1 MTERD
6 YRIRISPEVIA
17 GDITKVNLYT
27 SITGVNYV
35 TQCCV
40 LVPETVEI
48 QITGSTYVY
57 SSMTD
62 ILSGGTNGSSLLTGL
77 TIPILLTENVNDIGY
92 YSIFDGMVL
101 QQDTMLNFIF
111 SSTTSE
117 SMKVCFYNTSDIEF
131 KKYLEFS
138 NYFVDWGDGMFDV
151 LNTTSMCHTYLFS
164 GDYVITL
171 TGVNPWGTNK
181 IRKTVYVPFSGVT
194 IDNPN
199 GTATFTPAGGNWSAT
214 SFSYDYIFSGDSN
227 CDSTVDDIRLFNT
240 GNTIPF
246 LITGYTKS
254 SLRDLKQYGLIP
266 YKPGISVT
274 GNTGAIGVYYG
285 NVDDNNIFPDG
296 GQYSA
301 YTINDIDYYD
311 FSDGTTLFVVTSS
324 GLTSDMVVCQP
335 IVKNELLLGII
346 DDAEVQSNIFIER
359 GKNSALERI
368 ERLGEVDNIGDL
380 EKYGYKFFNV
390 INTI

>member
-6 YRIRISPEVIA
+6 YRIKISPEVIA

-40 LVPETVEI
+40 LVPEPVEI
-48 QITGSTYVY
+48 QITGSAYVY
-57 SSMTD
+57 SSMTN
-62 ILSGGTNGSSLLTGL
+62 ILSGGTNGSSILTGL

-111 SSTTSE
+111 TGSNNTC
-117 SMKVCFYNTSDIEF
+117 CFYNTSDIEF

-151 LNTTSMCHTYLFS
+151 LNTTSKCHTYQFS
-164 GDYVITL
+164 GDYIITL
-171 TGVNPWGTNK
+171 TGVSPWGTNK
-181 IRKTVYVPFSGVT
+181 IYKTVYVPFSGVT

-285 NVDDNNIFPDG
+285 NVDDNDIFPDG

-311 FSDGTTLFVVTSS
+311 FPGGTTLFVVQSS

-346 DDAEVQSNIFIER
+346 DEAEVQSNIFIER

>member
-6 YRIRISPEVIA
+6 YRIRISPEVIM

-40 LVPETVEI
+40 LVPEPVEI

-62 ILSGGTNGSSLLTGL
+62 ILSGGTNGISLLTGL
-77 TIPILLTENVNDIGY
+77 TIPILLTENINDIGY

-101 QQDTMLNFIF
+101 QQETMLNFIF
-111 SSTTSE
+111 TGDGNTIC
-117 SMKVCFYNTSDIEF
+117 VYNTSDTEF
-131 KKYLEFS
+131 RKYLEFS
-138 NYFVDWGDGMFDV
+138 NYFIDWGDGVPEVF
-151 LNTTSMCHTYLFS
+151 NTIPLCHTYPS
-164 GDYVITL
+164 SSNIEDYVITL
-171 TGVNPWGTNK
+171 TGVSPWGTNK
-181 IRKTVYVPFSGVT
+181 IRKTVYIPFTGVT

-199 GTATFTPAGGNWSAT
+199 GTATFTPAGGNWAST
-214 SFSYDYIFSGDSN
+214 SFSYDYIFSGDSS
-227 CDSTVDDIRLFNT
+227 CDATVDDLFLFNDSST
-240 GNTIPF
+240 YPI
-246 LITGYTKS
+246 LVTGYTQS
-254 SLRDLKQYGLIP
+254 SLRDLRQYGAIP
-266 YKPGISVT
+266 YKPGVSVT
-274 GNTGAIGVYYG
+274 GNTGAIGMYSGVSL
-285 NVDDNNIFPDG
+285 DG
-296 GQYSA
+296 LYTA

-311 FSDGTTLFVVTSS
+311 YSDGTTLFVVTSS
-324 GLTSDMVVCQP
+324 GLTSDMVVCLP
-335 IVKNELLLGII
+335 IVKNELLLGVI

>member
-6 YRIRISPEVIA
+6 YRIRISPEVIS
-17 GDITKVNLYT
+17 GDIRKVNLFT
-27 SITGVNYV
+27 SITGVNFV

-40 LVPETVEI
+40 LVPEPVEI
-48 QITGSTYVY
+48 QITGSTFVY

-101 QQDTMLNFIF
+101 QKDTVLNFIF
-111 SSTTSE
+111 TGNNNT
-117 SMKVCFYNTSDIEF
+117 VCVYNTSDTEF
-131 KKYLEFS
+131 KKYLEFA
-138 NYFVDWGDGMFDV
+138 NYFVDWGDGTFDV
-151 LNTTSMCHTYLFS
+151 LNTTSMCHTYQMP

-181 IRKTVYVPFSGVT
+181 IRKTVYVPFNGVT

-199 GTATFTPAGGNWSAT
+199 GVATFTPAGGNWSAT
-214 SFSYDYIFSGDSN
+214 SFSYDYIFSGDSS
-227 CDSTVDDIRLFNT
+227 CDATVDDLFLFNNSST
-240 GNTIPF
+240 YPI
-246 LITGYTKS
+246 LITGYTQS
-254 SLRDLKQYGLIP
+254 SLRDLKQYGSTP
-266 YKPGISVT
+266 YKPGVSVT
-274 GNTGAIGVYYG
+274 GNTGAVGVYNG
-285 NVDDNNIFPDG
+285 VSSDG
-296 GQYSA
+296 LYTA

-311 FSDGTTLFVVTSS
+311 YSDGTTLFVVSSS

-346 DDAEVQSNIFIER
+346 DEAEVQSNIFIER

-368 ERLGEVDNIGDL
+368 QRLGEVDNIGDL

>member
-6 YRIRISPEVIA
+6 YRIRISPEVIM

-40 LVPETVEI
+40 LVPEPVEI

-62 ILSGGTNGSSLLTGL
+62 ILSGGTNGISLLTGL
-77 TIPILLTENVNDIGY
+77 TIPILLTENINDIGY

-101 QQDTMLNFIF
+101 QQETMLNFIF
-111 SSTTSE
+111 TGDGNTIC
-117 SMKVCFYNTSDIEF
+117 VYNTSDTEF
-131 KKYLEFS
+131 RKYLEFS
-138 NYFVDWGDGMFDV
+138 NYFIDWGDGVPEVF
-151 LNTTSMCHTYLFS
+151 NTIPLCHTYPS
-164 GDYVITL
+164 SSNIEDYVITL
-171 TGVNPWGTNK
+171 TGVSPWGTNK
-181 IRKTVYVPFSGVT
+181 IRKTVYIPFTGVT

-199 GTATFTPAGGNWSAT
+199 GTATFTPAGGNWAST
-214 SFSYDYIFSGDSN
+214 SFSYDYIFSGDSS
-227 CDSTVDDIRLFNT
+227 CDATVDNLFLFNDSST
-240 GNTIPF
+240 YPI
-246 LITGYTKS
+246 LVTGYTQS
-254 SLRDLKQYGLIP
+254 SLRDLRQYGAIP
-266 YKPGISVT
+266 YKPGVSVT
-274 GNTGAIGVYYG
+274 GNTGAIGMYSGVSL
-285 NVDDNNIFPDG
+285 DG
-296 GQYSA
+296 LYTA

-311 FSDGTTLFVVTSS
+311 YSDGTTLFVVTSS
-324 GLTSDMVVCQP
+324 GLTSDMVVCLP
-335 IVKNELLLGII
+335 IVKNELLLGVI

>member
-6 YRIRISPEVIA
+6 YRIKISPEVIN
-17 GDITKVNLYT
+17 GDLFKVNFYAG

-35 TQCCV
+35 TECCV
-40 LVPETVEI
+40 LVPEPIEI
-48 QITGSTYVY
+48 KITGSAYVY
-57 SSMTD
+57 TSMTSV
-62 ILSGGTNGSSLLTGL
+62 LSGGTYNTGTTQYDSLLTGL

-111 SSTTSE
+111 TGSNNTC
-117 SMKVCFYNTSDIEF
+117 CFYNTSDIEF
-131 KKYLEFS
+131 KKYLDFS
-138 NYFVDWGDGMFDV
+138 NYFVDWGDGTFDV
-151 LNTTSMCHTYLFS
+151 LNTTSMCHTYQMP

-181 IRKTVYVPFSGVT
+181 IRKPVYVPFTGVT

-199 GTATFTPAGGNWSAT
+199 GIATFTPAGGNWSAT
-214 SFSYDYIFSGDSN
+214 SFSYDYIFSGDSSCN
-227 CDSTVDDIRLFNT
+227 PTTDDLFLFNNSST
-240 GNTIPF
+240 YPI
-246 LITGYTKS
+246 LITGYTQS
-254 SLRDLKQYGLIP
+254 SLRDLKQYGSTP
-266 YKPGISVT
+266 YKPGVSVT
-274 GNTGAIGVYYG
+274 GNTGAIGVYSGISSTELYT
-285 NVDDNNIFPDG
+285 
-296 GQYSA
+296 A
-301 YTINDIDYYD
+301 YTINNIDYYD
-311 FSDGTTLFVVTSS
+311 YPDGTTLFVVTSS

-390 INTI
+390 INTT

>member
-6 YRIRISPEVIA
+6 YRIRISPEVIS

-40 LVPETVEI
+40 LVPEPVEI
-48 QITGSTYVY
+48 KITGSTYVY

-62 ILSGGTNGSSLLTGL
+62 ILSGGTYNTGTTQYDSLLTGL

-101 QQDTMLNFIF
+101 QQETMLNFIF
-111 SSTTSE
+111 TGSNNT
-117 SMKVCFYNTSDIEF
+117 VCVYNTSDTEF

-138 NYFVDWGDGMFDV
+138 NYFIDWGDGVPVVF
-151 LNTTSMCHTYLFS
+151 NTTPLCHTYPS
-164 GDYVITL
+164 SSNIEDYVITL
-171 TGVNPWGTNK
+171 TGVSPWGTNK
-181 IRKTVYVPFSGVT
+181 IRKKVYIPFTGVT

-214 SFSYDYIFSGDSN
+214 SFSYDYIFSGDSS
-227 CDSTVDDIRLFNT
+227 CDATVDDLWLFNNSST
-240 GNTIPF
+240 YPI
-246 LITGYTKS
+246 LITGYTQS
-254 SLRDLKQYGLIP
+254 SLRDLRQYGRIP

-274 GNTGAIGVYYG
+274 GNTGAIGVYSG
-285 NVDDNNIFPDG
+285 VSLDG
-296 GQYSA
+296 LYTA

-311 FSDGTTLFVVTSS
+311 YSDGTTLFVVTSS
-324 GLTSDMVVCQP
+324 GLTSDMVVCLP

>member
-6 YRIRISPEVIA
+6 YRIKISPEVIN
-17 GDITKVNLYT
+17 GDIFKVNFYAG
-27 SITGVNYV
+27 SITGVSY
-35 TQCCV
+35 TTECCV
-40 LVPETVEI
+40 LVPEPIEI

-57 SSMTD
+57 SSMTSV
-62 ILSGGTNGSSLLTGL
+62 LSGGTYNSGTTQYDSLLTGL

-111 SSTTSE
+111 TGTNDTC
-117 SMKVCFYNTSDIEF
+117 CFYNTSDIEF

-151 LNTTSMCHTYLFS
+151 LNTTSMCHTYLMS

-171 TGVNPWGTNK
+171 NGVNPWGTNK

-194 IDNPN
+194 IDNPK

-227 CDSTVDDIRLFNT
+227 CGSTVDDIRLFNT

-246 LITGYTKS
+246 IITGYTQS
-254 SLRDLKQYGLIP
+254 SLRDLKQYGLNP

-274 GNTGAIGVYYG
+274 GNTGAIGIYSGVST
-285 NVDDNNIFPDG
+285 DG
-296 GQYSA
+296 LYTA

-311 FSDGTTLFVVTSS
+311 YSDGTTLFAVYSS

-346 DDAEVQSNIFIER
+346 DEVEVQSNIFVER
-359 GKNSALERI
+359 GKNSVLERI

-380 EKYGYKFFNV
+380 EKYGYKFFNL

>member
-27 SITGVNYV
+27 SITGVNFV
-35 TQCCV
+35 TQCCI
-40 LVPETVEI
+40 LVPEPVEI
-48 QITGSTYVY
+48 QITGSSYVY

-62 ILSGGTNGSSLLTGL
+62 ILSGGTNGVSLLTGL

-111 SSTTSE
+111 TGDGNT
-117 SMKVCFYNTSDIEF
+117 VCFYNTSDTEF

-138 NYFVDWGDGMFDV
+138 NYFVDWGDGVPEV
-151 LNTTSMCHTYLFS
+151 LNTTTLCHTYQMP

-181 IRKTVYVPFSGVT
+181 IRKTVYVPFTGVT

-199 GTATFTPAGGNWSAT
+199 GEATFTPAGGNWSAT
-214 SFSYDYIFSGDSN
+214 SFSYNYIFSGDSSCN
-227 CDSTVDDIRLFNT
+227 ATTDDLFLFNNNST
-240 GNTIPF
+240 YPI
-246 LITGYTKS
+246 LITGYTQS
-254 SLRDLKQYGLIP
+254 SLRDLKQYGSIP
-266 YKPGISVT
+266 YKPGVSVT
-274 GNTGAIGVYYG
+274 GNTGAIGVYSG
-285 NVDDNNIFPDG
+285 VSLDG
-296 GQYSA
+296 LYTA

-311 FSDGTTLFVVTSS
+311 YSDGTTLFVVTSS

-346 DDAEVQSNIFIER
+346 DEAEVQSNIFIER

>member
-6 YRIRISPEVIA
+6 YRIKISPEVIA
-17 GDITKVNLYT
+17 GDIRKVNLFT
-27 SITGVNYV
+27 SITGVNFV
-35 TQCCV
+35 TECCV
-40 LVPETVEI
+40 LVPEPIEI

-62 ILSGGTNGSSLLTGL
+62 ILSGGTGGISLLTGL

-111 SSTTSE
+111 TGNNYNFC
-117 SMKVCFYNTSDIEF
+117 VYNTSDIEF

-138 NYFVDWGDGMFDV
+138 NYFIDWGDGTFGPF
-151 LNTTSMCHTYLFS
+151 NTIPICHTYQFS
-164 GDYVITL
+164 GSQTITL
-171 TGVNPWGTNK
+171 TGVSPWGTNK
-181 IRKTVYVPFSGVT
+181 IRKTVNIPFTGVT
-194 IDNPN
+194 IDNPR

-214 SFSYDYIFSGDSN
+214 SFSYDYIFSGDAN
-227 CDSTVDDIRLFNT
+227 CNSTVDDIRLFNSWSS
-240 GNTIPF
+240 IPF
-246 LITGYTKS
+246 LITGYTQS

-266 YKPGISVT
+266 YKPGESVT
-274 GNTGAIGVYYG
+274 GNTGAIGIYSG
-285 NVDDNNIFPDG
+285 ISLDG
-296 GQYSA
+296 LYTA

-311 FSDGTTLFVVTSS
+311 YSDGTTLFAVYSS

-346 DDAEVQSNIFIER
+346 DEPEVQSNIFVER

-380 EKYGYKFFNV
+380 EKYGYKFFEI

>member
-6 YRIRISPEVIA
+6 YRIKISPEVIN
-17 GDITKVNLYT
+17 GDIFKVNFYAG
-27 SITGVNYV
+27 SITGVSY
-35 TQCCV
+35 TTECCV
-40 LVPETVEI
+40 LVPEPIEI

-57 SSMTD
+57 SSMTEV
-62 ILSGGTNGSSLLTGL
+62 LSGGTNGTSLLTGL

-111 SSTTSE
+111 SSTTLE
-117 SMKVCFYNTSDIEF
+117 PMKVCFYNTSDIEF

-151 LNTTSMCHTYLFS
+151 LNTPSLCHTYLMP
-164 GDYVITL
+164 GDYIITL

-181 IRKTVYVPFSGVT
+181 IHKTVYVPFSGVT
-194 IDNPN
+194 IDNPR
-199 GTATFTPAGGNWSAT
+199 GTATFTPAGGSWSAT
-214 SFSYDYIFSGDSN
+214 SFSYDYIFSGDAN
-227 CDSTVDDIRLFNT
+227 CNSTVDDIRLFNSWSS
-240 GNTIPF
+240 IPF
-246 LITGYTKS
+246 LITGYTQS

-266 YKPGISVT
+266 YKPGESVT
-274 GNTGAIGVYYG
+274 GNTGAIGIYSG
-285 NVDDNNIFPDG
+285 ISLDG
-296 GQYSA
+296 LYTA

-311 FSDGTTLFVVTSS
+311 YSDGTTLFAVYSS

-346 DDAEVQSNIFIER
+346 DEPEVQSNIFIER

-380 EKYGYKFFNV
+380 EKYGYKFFEI

>member
-6 YRIRISPEVIA
+6 YRIRISPEVIS
-17 GDITKVNLYT
+17 GDIFKVNFYAG

-35 TQCCV
+35 TECCV
-40 LVPETVEI
+40 LVPEPIEI

-92 YSIFDGMVL
+92 YSIFDGMLL

-111 SSTTSE
+111 TGDGNTCC
-117 SMKVCFYNTSDIEF
+117 VYNTSDIEF
-131 KKYLEFS
+131 RKYLEFS
-138 NYFVDWGDGMFDV
+138 NYFIDWGDGQFEV
-151 LNTTSMCHTYLFS
+151 FNTSPICHTYQMPD
-164 GDYVITL
+164 DYIITL

-181 IRKTVYVPFSGVT
+181 IRKTVYVPFSAVT
-194 IDNPN
+194 ITNPY
-199 GTATFTPAGGNWSAT
+199 GEATFTPAGGSWSAT
-214 SFSYDYIFSGDSN
+214 SFSYNYIFSGDSN
-227 CDSTVDDIRLFNT
+227 CNSTVDDIRLFNT

-246 LITGYTKS
+246 LITGYTQS
-254 SLRDLKQYGLIP
+254 SLRDLRQYGSIP
-266 YKPGISVT
+266 YRPGIEVT
-274 GNTGAIGVYYG
+274 GNTGAIGVFNG
-285 NVDDNNIFPDG
+285 VSSDG
-296 GQYSA
+296 LYTA

-311 FSDGTTLFVVTSS
+311 YSDGTTIFVVSSS

-346 DDAEVQSNIFIER
+346 DEAEVQSNIFIER

>member
-6 YRIRISPEVIA
+6 YRIKISPEVIN
-17 GDITKVNLYT
+17 GDIFKVNFYAG
-27 SITGVNYV
+27 SITGVGY
-35 TQCCV
+35 TTECCV
-40 LVPETVEI
+40 LVPEPIEI
-48 QITGSTYVY
+48 KITGSTYVY
-57 SSMTD
+57 SSMTEV
-62 ILSGGTNGSSLLTGL
+62 LSGGTNGSSLLTGL

-111 SSTTSE
+111 TGSNNTC
-117 SMKVCFYNTSDIEF
+117 CFYNTSDIEF

-151 LNTTSMCHTYLFS
+151 LNTPSLCHTYLMP
-164 GDYVITL
+164 GDYIITL

-181 IRKTVYVPFSGVT
+181 IHKTVYVPFSGVT
-194 IDNPN
+194 INNPR
-199 GTATFTPAGGNWSAT
+199 GTATFTPAGGSWSAT
-214 SFSYDYIFSGDSN
+214 SFSYDYIFSGDDN
-227 CDSTVDDIRLFNT
+227 CNSTVDDIRLFNSWSS
-240 GNTIPF
+240 IPF
-246 LITGYTKS
+246 LITGYTQS

-266 YKPGISVT
+266 YKPGESVT
-274 GNTGAIGVYYG
+274 GNTGAIGIYSG
-285 NVDDNNIFPDG
+285 ISLDG
-296 GQYSA
+296 LYTA

-311 FSDGTTLFVVTSS
+311 YSDGTTLFAVYSS

-346 DDAEVQSNIFIER
+346 DEPEVQSNIFIER

-368 ERLGEVDNIGDL
+368 ERLGEIDNIGDL

>member
-6 YRIRISPEVIA
+6 YRIKISPEVIA
-17 GDITKVNLYT
+17 GDIRKVNLFT
-27 SITGVNYV
+27 SITGVNFV
-35 TQCCV
+35 TECCV
-40 LVPETVEI
+40 LVPEPIEI

-62 ILSGGTNGSSLLTGL
+62 ILSGGTGGISLLTGL

-111 SSTTSE
+111 TGNNYTFC
-117 SMKVCFYNTSDIEF
+117 VYNTSDVEF
-131 KKYLEFS
+131 KKYLDFS
-138 NYFVDWGDGMFDV
+138 NYFIDWGDGTFGPY
-151 LNTTSMCHTYLFS
+151 TSSLSSHTYSFS
-164 GDYVITL
+164 GSQTITL
-171 TGVNPWGTNK
+171 TGVSPWGTNK
-181 IRKTVYVPFSGVT
+181 IRKTVNIPFTGVT
-194 IDNPN
+194 IDNPR

-214 SFSYDYIFSGDSN
+214 SFSYDYIFSGDAN
-227 CDSTVDDIRLFNT
+227 CNSTVDDIRLFNSWSS
-240 GNTIPF
+240 IPF
-246 LITGYTKS
+246 LITGYTQS

-266 YKPGISVT
+266 YKPGESVT
-274 GNTGAIGVYYG
+274 GNTGAIGIYSG
-285 NVDDNNIFPDG
+285 ISLDG
-296 GQYSA
+296 LYTA

-311 FSDGTTLFVVTSS
+311 YSDGTTLFAVYSS

-346 DDAEVQSNIFIER
+346 DEPEVQSNIFVER

-380 EKYGYKFFNV
+380 EKYGYKFFEI

>member
-40 LVPETVEI
+40 LVPEPVEI
-48 QITGSTYVY
+48 KITGSTYVY

-62 ILSGGTNGSSLLTGL
+62 ILSGGTYNTGTTQYDSLLTGL

-111 SSTTSE
+111 TGNGNTF
-117 SMKVCFYNTSDIEF
+117 CFYNTSDTEF

-138 NYFVDWGDGMFDV
+138 NYFIDWGDGVPQV
-151 LNTTSMCHTYLFS
+151 LNTTSLCHTYPS
-164 GDYVITL
+164 SSNIEDYVITL
-171 TGVNPWGTNK
+171 TGVSPWGTNK
-181 IRKTVYVPFSGVT
+181 IRKTVYVPFTGVT

-214 SFSYDYIFSGDSN
+214 SFSYDYIFSGDSS
-227 CDSTVDDIRLFNT
+227 CDATVNDLFLFNNSST
-240 GNTIPF
+240 YPI
-246 LITGYTKS
+246 LITGYTQS
-254 SLRDLKQYGLIP
+254 SLRDLRQYGTTP
-266 YKPGISVT
+266 YKQGISVT
-274 GNTGAIGVYYG
+274 GNTGAIGVYNGVSSNGLYT
-285 NVDDNNIFPDG
+285 
-296 GQYSA
+296 A

-311 FSDGTTLFVVTSS
+311 YSDGTTLFVVTSS
-324 GLTSDMVVCQP
+324 GLTSDMVVCEP

>member
-6 YRIRISPEVIA
+6 YRIRISPEVIN
-17 GDITKVNLYT
+17 GDIFKVNFYAG

-35 TQCCV
+35 TECCV
-40 LVPETVEI
+40 LVPEPVEI
-48 QITGSTYVY
+48 KITGSSYVY
-57 SSMTD
+57 SSMTSV
-62 ILSGGTNGSSLLTGL
+62 LSGGTNGSSLLTGL

-111 SSTTSE
+111 TGSNNTC
-117 SMKVCFYNTSDIEF
+117 CFYNTSDIEF

-138 NYFVDWGDGMFDV
+138 NYFVDWGDGQFDV
-151 LNTTSMCHTYLFS
+151 LNTPSLCHTYQMP

-171 TGVNPWGTNK
+171 TGVSPWGTNK
-181 IRKTVYVPFSGVT
+181 IHKTVYVPFTGVT

-199 GTATFTPAGGNWSAT
+199 GTATFTPAGGNWSGT
-214 SFSYDYIFSGDSN
+214 SFSYDYIFSGDSS
-227 CDSTVDDIRLFNT
+227 CDATTDDIWLFNT

-246 LITGYTKS
+246 LITGYTQS
-254 SLRDLKQYGLIP
+254 SLRDLKQYGSTP

-274 GNTGAIGVYYG
+274 GNTGAVGVFSG
-285 NVDDNNIFPDG
+285 VSSDG
-296 GQYSA
+296 LYIA
-301 YTINDIDYYD
+301 YTINGIDYYD
-311 FSDGTTLFVVTSS
+311 YSDGTTLFAVYSS
-324 GLTSDMVVCQP
+324 GLTQDMVVCQP

-346 DDAEVQSNIFIER
+346 DEAEVQSNIFIER
-359 GKNSALERI
+359 GKNSALERV

>member
-6 YRIRISPEVIA
+6 YRIKISPEVIN
-17 GDITKVNLYT
+17 GDLFKVNFYAG

-40 LVPETVEI
+40 LVPEPVEI
-48 QITGSTYVY
+48 KITGSTYVY
-57 SSMTD
+57 TSMTSV
-62 ILSGGTNGSSLLTGL
+62 LSGGTYNTGTTQYDSLLTGL

-111 SSTTSE
+111 TGNNNTFC
-117 SMKVCFYNTSDIEF
+117 VYNTSDTEF

-138 NYFVDWGDGMFDV
+138 NYFIDWGDGTFGPF
-151 LNTTSMCHTYLFS
+151 NTTPICHTYQFS
-164 GDYVITL
+164 GSQTITL
-171 TGVNPWGTNK
+171 TGVSPWGTNK
-181 IRKTVYVPFSGVT
+181 IRKTVNIPFTGVT

-199 GTATFTPAGGNWSAT
+199 GVATFTPAGGNWSAT
-214 SFSYDYIFSGDSN
+214 SFSYDYIFSGDSS
-227 CDSTVDDIRLFNT
+227 CDATTDDLWLYNNISTYPI
-240 GNTIPF
+240 
-246 LITGYTKS
+246 LITGYTQS
-254 SLRDLKQYGLIP
+254 SLRDLKQYGQTS
-266 YKPGISVT
+266 YKPGVSVT
-274 GNTGAIGVYYG
+274 GNTGAIGVYSGISDTELYT
-285 NVDDNNIFPDG
+285 
-296 GQYSA
+296 A
-301 YTINDIDYYD
+301 YTINNIDYYD
-311 FSDGTTLFVVTSS
+311 YPDGTTLFVVSSS

>member
-6 YRIRISPEVIA
+6 YRIRISPEVIN
-17 GDITKVNLYT
+17 GDIFKVNFYAG

-35 TQCCV
+35 TECCV
-40 LVPETVEI
+40 IKPEPIEI
-48 QITGSTYVY
+48 KITGSTYVY

-62 ILSGGTNGSSLLTGL
+62 VLSGGTNGSSLLTGL

-92 YSIFDGMVL
+92 YSILDGMVL

-111 SSTTSE
+111 TGSNNTC
-117 SMKVCFYNTSDIEF
+117 CFYNTSDIEF

-138 NYFVDWGDGMFDV
+138 NYFVDWGDGQFDV
-151 LNTTSMCHTYLFS
+151 LNTPSLCHTYQMP

-171 TGVNPWGTNK
+171 TGVSPWGTNK
-181 IRKTVYVPFSGVT
+181 IHKTVYVPFTGVT

-214 SFSYDYIFSGDSN
+214 SFSYDYIFSGDSS
-227 CDSTVDDIRLFNT
+227 CETTTDDIWLFNT
-240 GNTIPF
+240 GNTIPL
-246 LITGYTKS
+246 LITGYTQS
-254 SLRDLKQYGLIP
+254 SLRDLKQYGSTP

-274 GNTGAIGVYYG
+274 GNTGAIGVFSG
-285 NVDDNNIFPDG
+285 VSSDG
-296 GQYSA
+296 LYTA
-301 YTINDIDYYD
+301 YTINGIDYYD
-311 FSDGTTLFVVTSS
+311 YSDGTTLFAVYSS
-324 GLTSDMVVCQP
+324 GLTQDMVVCQP

-346 DDAEVQSNIFIER
+346 DEAEVQSNIFIER
-359 GKNSALERI
+359 GKNSALERV

>member
-6 YRIRISPEVIA
+6 YRIRISPEVIS
-17 GDITKVNLYT
+17 GDIRKVNLFT
-27 SITGVNYV
+27 SITGVNFV

-40 LVPETVEI
+40 LVPEPVEI
-48 QITGSTYVY
+48 QITGSTFVY

-62 ILSGGTNGSSLLTGL
+62 ILSGGTYNTGTTQYDSLLTGL

-111 SSTTSE
+111 TGSNNTC
-117 SMKVCFYNTSDIEF
+117 CFYNTSDIEF
-131 KKYLEFS
+131 KKYLDFS
-138 NYFVDWGDGMFDV
+138 NYLVDWGDGTFDV
-151 LNTTSMCHTYLFS
+151 LNTTSMCHPYQMP
-164 GDYVITL
+164 GDYIITL

-181 IRKTVYVPFSGVT
+181 IRKPVYVPFTGAT

-199 GTATFTPAGGNWSAT
+199 GTATFTPAGGNLSAT
-214 SFSYDYIFSGDSN
+214 SFSYDYIFSGDSSCN
-227 CDSTVDDIRLFNT
+227 PTTDDLFLFNNSST
-240 GNTIPF
+240 YPI
-246 LITGYTKS
+246 LITGYTQS
-254 SLRDLKQYGLIP
+254 SLRDLKQYGSTP
-266 YKPGISVT
+266 YKPGVSVT
-274 GNTGAIGVYYG
+274 GNTGAIGVYSG
-285 NVDDNNIFPDG
+285 ISSDG
-296 GQYSA
+296 LYTA
-301 YTINDIDYYD
+301 YTINNIDYYD
-311 FSDGTTLFVVTSS
+311 YSDGTTLFVVSSS

-346 DDAEVQSNIFIER
+346 DEAEVQSNIFIER

-390 INTI
+390 INTT

>member
-6 YRIRISPEVIA
+6 YRIRISPEVIM

-40 LVPETVEI
+40 LVPEPVEI

-62 ILSGGTNGSSLLTGL
+62 ILSGGTNGISLLTGL
-77 TIPILLTENVNDIGY
+77 TIPILLTENINDIGY

-101 QQDTMLNFIF
+101 QQETMLNFIF
-111 SSTTSE
+111 TGDGNTIC
-117 SMKVCFYNTSDIEF
+117 VYNTSDTEF
-131 KKYLEFS
+131 RKYLEFS
-138 NYFVDWGDGMFDV
+138 NYFIDWGDGVPEVF
-151 LNTTSMCHTYLFS
+151 NTIPLCHTYPS
-164 GDYVITL
+164 SSNIEDYVITL
-171 TGVNPWGTNK
+171 TGVSPWGTNK
-181 IRKTVYVPFSGVT
+181 IRKTVYIPFTGVT

-199 GTATFTPAGGNWSAT
+199 GTATFTPAGGNWAST
-214 SFSYDYIFSGDSN
+214 SFSYDYIFSGDSS
-227 CDSTVDDIRLFNT
+227 CDATVDDLFLFNDSST
-240 GNTIPF
+240 YPI
-246 LITGYTKS
+246 LVTGYTQS
-254 SLRDLKQYGLIP
+254 SLRDLRQYGAIP
-266 YKPGISVT
+266 YKPGVSVT
-274 GNTGAIGVYYG
+274 GNTGAIGMYSGVSL
-285 NVDDNNIFPDG
+285 DG
-296 GQYSA
+296 LYTA

-311 FSDGTTLFVVTSS
+311 YSDGTTLFVVTSS